1 MVDVSDRRN
10 LSGSLQKVEST
21 LLSLSEHKKYRA
33 DKGRLEEILLS
44 QLGNWLTTNVST
56 LRDTESNQSQSLV
69 LITVFLPKSK

>member
-56 LRDTESNQSQSLV
+56 LRDTESNQSHH
-69 LITVFLPKSK
+69 